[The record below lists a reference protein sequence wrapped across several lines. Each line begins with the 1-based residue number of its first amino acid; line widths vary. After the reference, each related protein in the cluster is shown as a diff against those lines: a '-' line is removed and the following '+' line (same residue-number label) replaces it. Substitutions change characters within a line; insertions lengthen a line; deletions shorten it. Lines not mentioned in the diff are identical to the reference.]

1 MFKPGEKTAY
11 TGLEGYPWNNELI
24 GYYLANMAAVI
35 SLMPDPP
42 AKVLD
47 VGCGPGFTSH
57 FLAMRGHNVTGLD
70 VNSDVLALARA
81 RTSDRGSMQF
91 FEHDYEEV
99 FCTEEMDAVLFH
111 DSLHHGVR
119 QEFALRAAFTALK
132 PGGTC
137 VVCEPGVGHSWSP
150 YAQKF
155 AREHDVT
162 EKSTPPYNVAK
173 LGRAVGFKVKSVHPH
188 FGTLQKTLFK
198 PDPVTS
204 LPHWIMNRLRF
215 SSFSHLAGKWLHGII
230 VLTKPSDN

>member
-24 GYYLANMAAVI
+24 GYYLANMAAVV

-119 QEFALRAAFTALK
+119 QEFALRTAFTALK
-132 PGGTC
+132 PGGIC

-150 YAQKF
+150 FAQKF

-162 EKSTPPYNVAK
+162 EKSTPPYKVARI
-173 LGRAVGFKVKSVHPH
+173 GRAIGFKVKSVHPH
-188 FGTLQKTLFK
+188 LGTLQKTLFK
-198 PDPVTS
+198 PEEITS
-204 LPHWIMNRLRF
+204 LPHWIINRLRF
-215 SSFSHLAGKWLHGII
+215 SSLTHLAGKWLHGII
-230 VLTKPSDN
+230 VLRKPARN